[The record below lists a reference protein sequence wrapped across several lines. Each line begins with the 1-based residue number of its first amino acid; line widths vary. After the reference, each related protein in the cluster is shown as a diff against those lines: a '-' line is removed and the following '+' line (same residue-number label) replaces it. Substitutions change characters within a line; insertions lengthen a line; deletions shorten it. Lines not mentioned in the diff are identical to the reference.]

1 MTRAFYLDAGAEP
14 IFAMLDEPPT
24 SAVSPGG
31 AAVLLCPPIGWEDV
45 SSYRPRR
52 DWARE
57 LAAAGHP
64 TLRIDL
70 PGSGDSGGDPRDPGR
85 FQSWVSAI
93 SAAATW
99 LREAA
104 PGSRLAAVGI
114 GLGGVALYGAVA
126 DGAPV
131 DDLVLWGASGR
142 GRRLVREQ
150 RAFGRLERSQKPG
163 TEPPLVPDGALMVA
177 GFLLTADTVS
187 DLERFDV
194 EQLPPPS
201 QVQRALLLERD
212 GIAVDSALRMM
223 LAGAGAV
230 VETAPGDGF
239 ADMLM
244 AEPQDAKLARG
255 VLSTVGAWLAAGD
268 NEPAAA
274 QATAEGAEGGFAAA
288 GAAVVEPV
296 TAHDKTVLEGADGQ
310 GFVETPIY
318 FTAPAGQLFG
328 ILAEPLGASRDTC
341 LVLLNAGAQRR
352 IGVNRMWVELS
363 RRWAARGV
371 SSLRLDLEAI
381 GDADGESGR
390 FTDVNSF
397 YVPEFVEQVR
407 AVLDVLQEERGLPSR
422 FVILGLCSGAYWAL
436 HTALVDDRVTA
447 ALMLNTRV
455 LVWDTELLSRRES
468 ERLRGNVVRMD
479 SWRRIIS
486 GETSRSRLWLAAAA
500 VLRRALSAPGRWLVG
515 GLQRLRGPAQM
526 PDEVE
531 LLLDRLRDRGQRGLL
546 VFTAEE
552 PVYEELERGGYLT
565 RWDRWRNL
573 VLRADE
579 RLRSGSGADHTL
591 RPLWLQQHVHGLL
604 DAALEVEVAA
614 GGPAAVIG
622 ARSGK

>member
-24 SAVSPGG
+24 SAASPGG

-397 YVPEFVEQVR
+397 YVPEFVERVR
-407 AVLDVLQEERGLPSR
+407 EVLDTLQERGLPSR
-422 FVILGLCSGAYWAL
+422 FVLIGLCSGAYWAL
-436 HTALVDDRVTA
+436 HTALADERVTS

-455 LVWDTELLSRRES
+455 LLWDPELLSRREV
-468 ERLRGNVVRMD
+468 ERLRGGVVRID
-479 SWRRIIS
+479 SWRRIIR
-486 GETSRSRLWLAAAA
+486 GQTPRSHLWLATAA
-500 VLRRALSAPGRWLVG
+500 VLRRLLSTPVRLVAAG
-515 GLQRLRGPAQM
+515 KQRLRGPAPT

-546 VFTAEE
+546 LFTAEE
-552 PVYEELERGGYLT
+552 PVYEELERGGYLR
-565 RWDRWRNL
+565 RWDRWPNL
-573 VLRADE
+573 VLEADE

-604 DAALEVEVAA
+604 DAALEVEVEAVGQTAA
-614 GGPAAVIG
+614 I
-622 ARSGK
+622 ARQSGK

>member
-24 SAVSPGG
+24 SASPGG

-85 FQSWVSAI
+85 VQSWVSAI
-93 SAAATW
+93 GAAVAW
-99 LREAA
+99 LRDASGR
-104 PGSRLAAVGI
+104 PRLAAVGF
-114 GLGGVALYGAVA
+114 GLGGIALYGAVA
-126 DGAPV
+126 AGAPV

-142 GRRLVREQ
+142 GRGLVREQ
-150 RAFGRLERSQKPG
+150 RAFGRLERSQQPG
-163 TEPPLVPDGALMVA
+163 AEPVLVPDGALMTA
-177 GFLLTADTVS
+177 GFLLSADTVS
-187 DLERFDV
+187 DLEQFDV

-212 GIAVDSALRMM
+212 GIAVDTRLTVT

-255 VLSTVGAWLAAGD
+255 VLSTVGAWIAGGD
-268 NEPAAA
+268 EGSASARP
-274 QATAEGAEGGFAAA
+274 TAERAEGAAA
-288 GAAVVEPV
+288 GAAVAESV
-296 TAHDKTVLEGADGQ
+296 TAHDKIVLEGADGR

-318 FTAPAGQLFG
+318 FAAPGGRLFG

-371 SSLRLDLEAI
+371 PSLRLDLEAI

-397 YVPEFVEQVR
+397 YVPEFVERVR
-407 AVLDVLQEERGLPSR
+407 EVLDTLQERGVASR
-422 FVILGLCSGAYWAL
+422 FVLIGLCSGAYWAL
-436 HTALVDDRVTA
+436 HTALADERVTS

-455 LVWDTELLSRRES
+455 LLWDPELLSRREV
-468 ERLRGNVVRMD
+468 ERLRGGVVRID

-486 GETSRSRLWLAAAA
+486 GQTPRSHLWLATVA
-500 VLRRALSAPGRWLVG
+500 VLRRLLSTPTRLLAAGKQW
-515 GLQRLRGPAQM
+515 LRGPAPA

-546 VFTAEE
+546 LFTAEE

-565 RWDRWRNL
+565 RWDRWPNL
-573 VLRADE
+573 VLEADE

-604 DAALEVEVAA
+604 DAALEVEVEAVGQAA
-614 GGPAAVIG
+614 AI
-622 ARSGK
+622 ARQSGK